1 MSWSIMNFIFVTLL
15 CCSLVPS
22 WRENYIEPLADDE
35 EAVNALEVRVSEPE
49 MLDNAIFVMF
59 EK

>member
-1 MSWSIMNFIFVTLL
+1 MNFIFVTLL